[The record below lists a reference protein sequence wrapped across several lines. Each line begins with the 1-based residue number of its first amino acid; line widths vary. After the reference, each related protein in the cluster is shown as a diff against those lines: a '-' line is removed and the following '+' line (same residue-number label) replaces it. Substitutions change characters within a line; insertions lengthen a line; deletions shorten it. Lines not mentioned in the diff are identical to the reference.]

1 VKHTPRITLYLLAL
15 FALAQLIGVG
25 VLSAYIDP
33 LASAEQGK
41 TVFRQKEI
49 AGVQIEDPPID
60 PGTSFIYMTIA
71 IIFGTVLIFVLMRY
85 QQIFIWKVWFFLAGV
100 ITLSLAFSA
109 FIPSMYAL
117 LISVVLAGFRVF
129 RPHIIIHN
137 LTELFTYA
145 GLASL
150 FVPIMNL
157 QSAIGLLLFISL
169 YDMYAVWQSTHMVAL
184 AQAQTSNKMFAGL
197 MLPYSQQGVMM
208 TQPTTIMSSARS
220 SKAKPPK
227 GGGIHTAIL
236 GGGDIGFPLFF
247 IGATLAS
254 YGLGPALG
262 IIPFVT
268 LALGLLFYHSEKGKF
283 YPAMPFVSMGC
294 LIGLRIITLF
304 W

>member
-1 VKHTPRITLYLLAL
+1 MKHTPRITLYLLAL

-60 PGTSFIYMTIA
+60 PSTSFIYMTVA
-71 IIFGTVLIFVLMRY
+71 IIFGTVLVFLLMRY
-85 QQIFIWKVWFFLAGV
+85 QQIWVWKLWFFLASI
-100 ITLSLAFSA
+100 ITLSLAFAA

-117 LISVVLAGFRVF
+117 VLSVVLAAIRIF
-129 RPHIIIHN
+129 RPHIIVHN

-197 MLPYSQQGVMM
+197 MLPYSQKGVMM
-208 TQPTTIMSSARS
+208 TQPTTIVSTPRP
-220 SKAKPPK
+220 SKARPSKE
-227 GGGIHTAIL
+227 GGIHTAIL

-247 IGATLAS
+247 IGATLAN

-268 LALGLLFYHSEKGKF
+268 AALGLLFYHSEKGKF

-304 W
+304 F